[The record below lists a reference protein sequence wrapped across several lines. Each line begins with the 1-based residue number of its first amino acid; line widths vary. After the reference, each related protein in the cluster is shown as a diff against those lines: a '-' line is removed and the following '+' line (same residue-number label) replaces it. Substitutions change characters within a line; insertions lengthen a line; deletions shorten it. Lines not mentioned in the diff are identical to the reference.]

1 MLIEQV
7 VADYLEE
14 TLELP
19 AFPEKPTNPPEEY
32 ILVEKTGSSA
42 ENYINSATVAI
53 QSYAGS
59 LYKAAALNEKV
70 KGAMNGLSVLD
81 EISSSKLNTD
91 YNFTN
96 TDKKQY
102 RYQAIYDLVY

>member
-7 VADYLEE
+7 VSDYLEE

-19 AFPEKPTNPPEEY
+19 AFPEKPANPPEEY
-32 ILVEKTGSSA
+32 ILVEKTGSSV

-91 YNFTN
+91 YNFTS

-102 RYQAIYDLVY
+102 RYQAVYDLVY